1 MDTTLIR
8 EQEAPRF
15 ELPGVRFTAGAAPSR
30 GSAQLCT
37 WTITVSPDLH
47 SPDPHTLDADEV
59 FTVLSGTIH
68 TTPDAPA
75 ARAGDTVVVTAGS
88 PIQLVNPGDE
98 PAEVMVAVRAGFTA
112 RLADGTPIGTP
123 PWAQ

>member
-1 MDTTLIR
+1 MNATVIR
-8 EQEAPRF
+8 EHEAPRY

-30 GSAQLCT
+30 GPAQLCT
-37 WTITVSPDLH
+37 WTITVSPHLR

-59 FTVLSGTIH
+59 FTVRRGASH
-68 TTPDAPA
+68 TTPDAPV

-98 PAEVMVAVRAGFTA
+98 PAEVMVAIRAGFTA
-112 RLADGTPIGTP
+112 RAADGTSIGTP
-123 PWAQ
+123 PWAR

>member
-1 MDTTLIR
+1 MNATVIR
-8 EQEAPRF
+8 EPEAPRY

-37 WTITVSPDLH
+37 WTITVSPHLR

-59 FTVLSGTIH
+59 FTVLSGAIH
-68 TTPDAPA
+68 TTPDAPV

-98 PAEVMVAVRAGFTA
+98 PAEVMVAIRAGFTA
-112 RLADGTPIGTP
+112 RAADGTSIGTP